1 MRFDPD
7 EGIIHLS
14 HHMERMEESAR
25 TFGFAFNRHDIR
37 NELQAAVFTL
47 RQPVRVRLLLGRSGA
62 VAIETA
68 PFPALPA
75 EPVGV
80 ALATLPVSPGD
91 FRLRPKTSSRPFYA
105 AARNAAIV
113 GASCRKKR
121 GKDV

>member
-14 HHMERMEESAR
+14 HHLERMEESAR

-80 ALATLPVSPGD
+80 ALATLPVRSEEH
-91 FRLRPKTSSRPFYA
+91 TSELQSLMR
-105 AARNAAIV
+105 
-113 GASCRKKR
+113 SS
-121 GKDV
+121 

>member
-14 HHMERMEESAR
+14 HHLERMEESAR

-80 ALATLPVSPGD
+80 ALATLPVSPGGRSEEHTSALPSLM
-91 FRLRPKTSSRPFYA
+91 RL
-105 AARNAAIV
+105 
-113 GASCRKKR
+113 
-121 GKDV
+121 